1 MKFKYIVV
9 YEYSSDKFD
18 IGHYGIKVKVTAGV
32 QTVSPFTA
40 IQTVRSHNSDLVQ
53 VRELTLSIYVI
64 LILLYKIH
72 EYSHA

>member
-32 QTVSPFTA
+32 KRFSPFTT
-40 IQTVRSHNSDLVQ
+40 IQTVRSHNSALMQ
-53 VRELTLSIYVI
+53 IRELTLSIYVI

-72 EYSHA
+72 EYCHA